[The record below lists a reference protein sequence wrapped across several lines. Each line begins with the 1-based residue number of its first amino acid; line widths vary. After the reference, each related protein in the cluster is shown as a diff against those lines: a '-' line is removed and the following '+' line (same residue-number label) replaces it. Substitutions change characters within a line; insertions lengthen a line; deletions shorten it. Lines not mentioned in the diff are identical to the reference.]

1 MIHVI
6 DPFSQGSHGAQPN
19 WLGLDDD
26 GHRRKVYKV
35 IDEGLRG
42 SEFLT
47 GGLTI
52 FEPGE
57 ASSLHHHPDSEEINF
72 IVRGS
77 GEVVQPDGTRTEFA
91 PHTFMFIPKGVP
103 HQHVNTGRE
112 PLWLVFVYGPHGFL
126 PTA

>member
-1 MIHVI
+1 MIQVI
-6 DPFSQGSHGAQPN
+6 DPFSQGRHGAQPN
-19 WLGLDDD
+19 WLGL
-26 GHRRKVYKV
+26 GAEGMRRKVFKV
-35 IDEGLRG
+35 VDESLRC

-57 ASSLHHHPDSEEINF
+57 ASSLHNHPDSEEINF

-77 GEVVQPDGTRTEFA
+77 GEVVQPDGSRTEFA
-91 PHTFMFIPKGVP
+91 PYTFMFIPKGVP

-112 PLWLVFVYGPHGFL
+112 PLWLVFVYGPHGSL
-126 PTA
+126 PVT

>member
-6 DPFSQGSHGAQPN
+6 DPFQEANPA
-19 WLGLDDD
+19 WLGLGED
-26 GHRRKVYKV
+26 GLRRKVFKV
-35 IDEGLRG
+35 IDEDLRG

-57 ASSLHHHPDSEEINF
+57 ASSLHSHPGSEEINF
-72 IVRGS
+72 IVAGT
-77 GEVVQPDGTRTEFA
+77 GEVVAEDGGRTPFA
-91 PHTFMFIPKGVP
+91 AHTFMYIPRGVK

-112 PLWLVFVYGPHGFL
+112 PLWLIFVYGPHGQV
-126 PTA
+126 PRS

>member
-6 DPFSQGSHGAQPN
+6 DPFAEAEPT
-19 WLGLDDD
+19 WLGLDDS
-26 GHRRKVYKV
+26 GFRRKVFKV
-35 IDEGLRG
+35 VNEQLNA

-47 GGLTI
+47 SGLTI

-57 ASSLHHHPDSEEINF
+57 ASSLHNHPDSEEVNF

-77 GEVVQPDGTRTEFA
+77 GEVVAEDGTHTRFG
-91 PHTFMFIPKGVP
+91 PHTFMFIPKGVW

-112 PLWLVFVYGPHGFL
+112 PLWLVFVYGPHGTL
-126 PTA
+126 PTN

>member
-6 DPFSQGSHGAQPN
+6 DPFSIDHPL
-19 WLGLDDD
+19 WLGLDDA
-26 GHRRKVYKV
+26 GFRRKVFKV
-35 IDEGLRG
+35 VDGDRLG
-42 SEFLT
+42 STFLT

-57 ASSLHHHPDSEEINF
+57 ASSLHNHPDSEEINF

-77 GEVVQPDGTRTEFA
+77 GEGVTDGADPVPFTE
-91 PHTFMFIPKGVP
+91 HTFMYIPKGVR

-112 PLWLVFVYGPHGFL
+112 PLWLVFVYGPHGEL
-126 PTA
+126 PTT

>member
-6 DPFSQGSHGAQPN
+6 DPFSIDHPL
-19 WLGLDDD
+19 WLGLDDA
-26 GHRRKVYKV
+26 GFRRKVFKV
-35 IDEGLRG
+35 VDGDRLG
-42 SEFLT
+42 STFLT

-57 ASSLHHHPDSEEINF
+57 ASSLHNHPDSEEINF

-77 GEVVQPDGTRTEFA
+77 GEVVSDGVDPVPFTE
-91 PHTFMFIPKGVP
+91 HTFMYIPKGVR

-112 PLWLVFVYGPHGFL
+112 PLWLVFVYGPHGEL
-126 PTA
+126 PTT

>member
-6 DPFSQGSHGAQPN
+6 DPFSIDHPL
-19 WLGLDDD
+19 WLGLDDA
-26 GHRRKVYKV
+26 GFRRKVFKV
-35 IDEGLRG
+35 VDGDRLG
-42 SEFLT
+42 STFLT

-57 ASSLHHHPDSEEINF
+57 ASSLHNHPDSEEINF

-77 GEVVQPDGTRTEFA
+77 GEVVTDDADPVPFTE
-91 PHTFMFIPKGVP
+91 HTFMYIPKGVR

-112 PLWLVFVYGPHGFL
+112 PLWLVFVYGPHGEL
-126 PTA
+126 PTT

>member
-6 DPFSQGSHGAQPN
+6 DPFAVERPL
-19 WLGLDDD
+19 WLGLDDE

-35 IDEGLRG
+35 VDERLRG
-42 SEFLT
+42 AEFLT

-57 ASSLHHHPDSEEINF
+57 ASSLHDHPESEEINF
-72 IVRGS
+72 IVKGS
-77 GEVVQPDGTRTEFA
+77 GEVVTEEGERTPFG
-91 PHTFMFIPKGVP
+91 PHTFMYIPKGVR

-112 PLWLVFVYGPHGFL
+112 PLWLVFVYGPHGTL
-126 PTA
+126 PAT

>member
-6 DPFSQGSHGAQPN
+6 DPFAQASPT
-19 WLGLDDD
+19 WLGLAED
-26 GHRRKVYKV
+26 GLRRKVFKV
-35 IDEGLRG
+35 VDGGLLG

-57 ASSLHHHPDSEEINF
+57 ASSLHNHPDSEEINF

-77 GEVVQPDGTRTEFA
+77 GEVVSESGVRTPFD
-91 PHTFMFIPKGVP
+91 PHTFMFIPKGIK

-112 PLWLVFVYGPHGFL
+112 PLWLIFVYGPHGEV
-126 PTA
+126 PRT

>member
-6 DPFSQGSHGAQPN
+6 DPFAQAQPT
-19 WLGLDDD
+19 WLGLDEK
-26 GHRRKVYKV
+26 GFRRKVFKV
-35 IDEGLRG
+35 VDGHLRS

-57 ASSLHHHPDSEEINF
+57 ASSLHNHPESEEINF
-72 IVRGS
+72 IVRGN
-77 GEVVQPDGTRTEFA
+77 GEVATEDGDRIPFA
-91 PHTFMFIPKGVP
+91 AHTFMFIPKGVP

-112 PLWLVFVYGPHGFL
+112 PLWLVFVYGPHGEL
-126 PTA
+126 PRT

>member
-6 DPFSQGSHGAQPN
+6 DPFAAEARPA
-19 WLGLDDD
+19 WLGLDEA
-26 GHRRKVYKV
+26 GFRRKVFKIV
-35 IDEGLRG
+35 DEQLND

-57 ASSLHHHPDSEEINF
+57 ASSLHNHPASEEINF
-72 IVRGS
+72 IVQGS
-77 GEVVQPDGTRTEFA
+77 GEVVAADGTRTPFA
-91 PHTFMFIPKGVP
+91 SHTFMYIPKGVH

-112 PLWLVFVYGPHGFL
+112 PLWLVFVYGPHGEL
-126 PTA
+126 PTT

>member
-6 DPFSQGSHGAQPN
+6 DPFRQAQPN
-19 WLGLDDD
+19 WLGLDAE
-26 GHRRKVYKV
+26 GFRRKVFKV
-35 IDEGLRG
+35 VDAGLHS

-57 ASSLHHHPDSEEINF
+57 ASSLHDHPGSEEINF

-77 GEVVQPDGTRTEFA
+77 GEVVQPDGSRTAFA
-91 PHTFMFIPKGVP
+91 AHTFMFIPKGVA

-112 PLWLVFVYGPHGFL
+112 PLWLVFVYGPHGSL

>member
-6 DPFSQGSHGAQPN
+6 DPFAEQAQPI
-19 WLGLDDD
+19 WLGLDDA
-26 GHRRKVYKV
+26 GFRRKVFRIVDQKL
-35 IDEGLRG
+35 GG

-47 GGLTI
+47 SGLTI

-57 ASSLHHHPDSEEINF
+57 ASSLHNHPESEEVNF

-77 GEVVQPDGTRTEFA
+77 GEVVTEDGERTPFGA
-91 PHTFMFIPKGVP
+91 HTFMFIPKGVK

-112 PLWLVFVYGPHGFL
+112 PLWLVFVYGPHGTL
-126 PTA
+126 PRD

>member
-6 DPFSQGSHGAQPN
+6 DPFSIDHPL
-19 WLGLDDD
+19 WLGLDDA
-26 GHRRKVYKV
+26 GFRRKVFKV
-35 IDEGLRG
+35 VDGDRLG
-42 SEFLT
+42 STFLT

-57 ASSLHHHPDSEEINF
+57 ASSLHNHPESEEINF

-77 GEVVQPDGTRTEFA
+77 GQVVTDGADPVPFTE
-91 PHTFMFIPKGVP
+91 HTFMYIPKGVR

-112 PLWLVFVYGPHGFL
+112 PLWLVFVCGPHGEL
-126 PTA
+126 PTT

>member
-1 MIHVI
+1 MISVI
-6 DPFSQGSHGAQPN
+6 DPFTTKEPF
-19 WLGLDDD
+19 WLGLDDA
-26 GHRRKVYKV
+26 GHRRKVFKV
-35 IDEGLRG
+35 VDEHLPG

-57 ASSLHHHPDSEEINF
+57 ASSLHDHPDSEEINF

-77 GEVVQPDGTRTEFA
+77 GEVVSADGERTPFR
-91 PHTFMFIPKGVP
+91 PHTVMYIPKGVA

-112 PLWLVFVYGPHGFL
+112 PLWLVFVYGPHGQV
-126 PTA
+126 PNR

>member
-6 DPFSQGSHGAQPN
+6 DPFALANPT
-19 WLGLDDD
+19 WLGLDED
-26 GHRRKVYKV
+26 GLRRKVFKV
-35 IDEGLRG
+35 VDDGLLG

-57 ASSLHHHPDSEEINF
+57 SSSLHNHPESEEINF
-72 IVRGS
+72 IVRGT
-77 GEVVQPDGTRTEFA
+77 GEVVAEDGGRTPFA
-91 PHTFMFIPKGVP
+91 PHTFMFIPKGVK

-112 PLWLVFVYGPHGFL
+112 PLWLIFVYGPHGEI
-126 PTA
+126 PRS